1 MRNVFFYF
9 LLIILFIISCGR
21 NEKDIPIYSYSLA
34 TDSVHN
40 FNLNSNTKNI
50 RTNFEYL
57 HKKDTLRNLSIVYDN
72 ELDVLIY
79 GSDTLQSTNRIYNA
93 KSLKFKYY
101 RKKAAVNHHRFLVFN
116 EKYGLLSNL
125 AYGANYLFL
134 KDSISKSD
142 KELVFKKLFL
152 QVNKI
157 NIE

>member
-1 MRNVFFYF
+1 MRSVF
-9 LLIILFIISCGR
+9 LLIIFFIISCSR
-21 NEKDIPIYSYSLA
+21 NQKDIPIYSYSLA
-34 TDSVHN
+34 TDSVYR
-40 FNLNSNTKNI
+40 FNLNSNTENV

-57 HKKDTLRNLSIVYDN
+57 HKKDTLRNLSIMYDN

-79 GSDTLQSTNRIYNA
+79 DSDTLKSTNRIYNS

-101 RKKAAVNHHRFLVFN
+101 LKKGAISHQRFLVFN

-142 KELVFKKLFL
+142 KELLFKKLFL